1 MPPAKDGAG
10 ALSTARGHAR
20 ALLSHPRMTKL
31 TWAAPERNKQPILDV
46 LQRVL
51 PPSGTLL
58 EVASGTGQHA
68 AHFARH
74 LASWTIQP
82 SDVEPEN
89 LASIRAWVSEARLP
103 NLLDPRRIDVLDEDW
118 QISAVTAIFNANLIH
133 IAPWQAA
140 EGLLRGAARHLEPG
154 GKLVVY
160 GPFRIDGQHTAASNE
175 TFDASLRDRDAR
187 FGVRDLEAVLALAED
202 HGLHLAERVAM
213 PANNQTL
220 VLARR

>member
-1 MPPAKDGAG
+1 
-10 ALSTARGHAR
+10 
-20 ALLSHPRMTKL
+20 MTKL
-31 TWAAPERNKQPILDV
+31 TWPAPERNKQPILNV

-58 EVASGTGQHA
+58 ELASGTGQHA

-89 LASIRAWVSEARLP
+89 LASIRAWVNEAGLP
-103 NLLDPRRIDVLDEDW
+103 NLLNPQRIDVLDDDW
-118 QISAVTAIFNANLIH
+118 QIAEMTAIFNANLIH

-140 EGLLRGAARHLEPG
+140 VGLMRGAARHLEPG
-154 GKLVVY
+154 GKLIVY
-160 GPFRIDGQHTAASNE
+160 GPFRIEGQHTAPSNE

-202 HGLHLAERVAM
+202 NGLHLVERLAM

-220 VLARR
+220 VLSRR